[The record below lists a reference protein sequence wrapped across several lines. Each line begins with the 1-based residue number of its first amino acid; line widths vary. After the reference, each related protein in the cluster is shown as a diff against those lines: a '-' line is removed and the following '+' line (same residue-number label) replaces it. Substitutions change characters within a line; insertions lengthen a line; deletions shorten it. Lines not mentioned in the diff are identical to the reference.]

1 MCPIKIVQATEHD
14 TDAIRVALGAV
25 REPVACMVEIVHS
38 YKNKHVVSEVFFS
51 TMFRR
56 RQKEADEAIL
66 SAERLLS
73 AREENSESQRKTSE
87 VILAKAERKRRH
99 RQTVLLDEVD
109 IPSSSLEIV
118 EDEVL
123 GLGGFG
129 TVFLAD
135 LAGGLNA
142 AAKVVAFPRGPAA
155 GHECDGDAAAAD
167 ADYDDDDDD
176 YDASIDTGCNNSITD
191 GNVSSSSAPVPT
203 VAHDNRSP
211 SMAGDRRVDLL
222 PQLRIVEPSDQ
233 KARRRAVVAKAKR
246 AAAQARAEARQRQAL
261 CQELEY
267 MKRLRGPR
275 TVHTYGGVTTL
286 ARDRVVL
293 VMEFMP
299 GGDLLLKLRKLRRP
313 LEEGVLR
320 QIVRDVCEG
329 MAFLHSK
336 AFVHGDLKSSN
347 VLFDARGRAKV

>member
-1 MCPIKIVQATEHD
+1 M
-14 TDAIRVALGAV
+14 
-25 REPVACMVEIVHS
+25 
-38 YKNKHVVSEVFFS
+38 
-51 TMFRR
+51 
-56 RQKEADEAIL
+56 
-66 SAERLLS
+66 
-73 AREENSESQRKTSE
+73 
-87 VILAKAERKRRH
+87 ILAKAERRRRH

-129 TVFLAD
+129 TVYLAD

-142 AAKVVAFPRGPAA
+142 AAKVVAFPHGSA
-155 GHECDGDAAAAD
+155 GHGGDNDDASADGDND
-167 ADYDDDDDD
+167 NDDDD
-176 YDASIDTGCNNSITD
+176 YDASIDTGCNNSIND
-191 GNVSSSSAPVPT
+191 GNISSSSAPVPT
-203 VAHDNRSP
+203 VVHDNRSP
-211 SMAGDRRVDLL
+211 SMAGERTVNLL

-286 ARDRVVL
+286 ARDRVRV
-293 VMEFMP
+293 
-299 GGDLLLKLRKLRRP
+299 
-313 LEEGVLR
+313 
-320 QIVRDVCEG
+320 
-329 MAFLHSK
+329 
-336 AFVHGDLKSSN
+336 
-347 VLFDARGRAKV
+347 